1 VTHTHAADSTPQPAA
16 LGRALTRAADTDGEG
31 EGARA
36 LAHTLAGCLSPQARL
51 ILLGALADTGRALL
65 AGRTQAAAPAGV
77 VRVRFADGPALARA
91 AAALAA
97 AGPLAGCGDAV
108 SDPAALTLQIPAS
121 TGLESLRAVL
131 TLLDA
136 AAVPAQSLTVH
147 SHELDDVL
155 ASFTGLP

>member
-1 VTHTHAADSTPQPAA
+1 MTHTHAADSTPQPAA

-31 EGARA
+31 ARA
-36 LAHTLAGCLSPQARL
+36 LAHTLAGCLSPRARL

-65 AGRTQAAAPAGV
+65 AGRAQAAAPAGV
-77 VRVRFADGPALARA
+77 VRVRFADGPALAA
-91 AAALAA
+91 AAAAVAA
-97 AGPLAGCGDAV
+97 AGPVAGCGDAV
-108 SDPAALTLQIPAS
+108 SDPAALTLQIPAG
-121 TGLESLRAVL
+121 TGLESLRALL

-147 SHELDDVL
+147 GHELDDVL